1 MKANK
6 VEDFRKVLTL
16 ESDGMLKFFQFS
28 EDRSIKTIE
37 HFDIALNAV
46 DVEVLEDKLLIKF
59 TCDNSTEVY
68 SLYQISGDTS
78 LDLQEGSRKLNYN
91 VTLLWKLFQ
100 KLNY

>member
-1 MKANK
+1 
-6 VEDFRKVLTL
+6 
-16 ESDGMLKFFQFS
+16 MLKFFQFS

-78 LDLQEGSRKLNYN
+78 LDLQGGSIKLNVD
-91 VTLLWKLFQ
+91 VTLQRKHLRK
-100 KLNY
+100 

>member
-1 MKANK
+1 
-6 VEDFRKVLTL
+6 
-16 ESDGMLKFFQFS
+16 MLKFFQFS

-78 LDLQEGSRKLNYN
+78 LDLQGGSIKLNAD
-91 VTLLWKLFQ
+91 VTLQRKHLRK
-100 KLNY
+100 